1 MLENSLWQ
9 KYNPIKTIKETLIV
23 IYGCEVS
30 EITDDERALYAS
42 LKRHFTKKEFKLFM
56 MAEGG
61 VSDEEIM
68 GELGL
73 LRENYEKFKYK
84 TYRKLHQDKIKNEI
98 RIDNSIDDEEIL

>member
-9 KYNPIKTIKETLIV
+9 KYNPNQTIKEVLV
-23 IYGCEVS
+23 KIYGCDVAA
-30 EITDDERALYAS
+30 IGDDERELYAS

-56 MAEGG
+56 MVEGAVG
-61 VSDEEIM
+61 DEEVM

-84 TYRKLHQDKIKNEI
+84 TYRKLHQDKIKNEVKLGNI
-98 RIDNSIDDEEIL
+98 SESEDA